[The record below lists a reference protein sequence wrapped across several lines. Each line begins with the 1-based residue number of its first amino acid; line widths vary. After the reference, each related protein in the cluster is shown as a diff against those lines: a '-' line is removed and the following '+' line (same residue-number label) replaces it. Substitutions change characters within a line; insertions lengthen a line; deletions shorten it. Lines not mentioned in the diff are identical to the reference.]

1 MNAWYPLRFRAH
13 VHRRRNSIVAHGV
26 LAASS
31 VGRYRFRPGRRRAAA
46 PTAAPPGAY
55 TIYKE
60 LPCKC
65 YNGQTAIAYRVGYYV
80 PPDTGF
86 GHKKVLLKHNMYTPV
101 VAFIVKGPHN
111 SHTNG
116 TGGEAYAYAY
126 HFVDGVLKQQIKIW
140 AKYDTRKLRDNHSF
154 GIVTAFCNG
163 STVCP
168 QWVNQAINA
177 QALPTSAASSAQPDG
192 TRLGYSSRTS

>member
-1 MNAWYPLRFRAH
+1 MLGIRSGFTRM
-13 VHRRRNSIVAHGV
+13 SILGV
-26 LAASS
+26 IILSLMGFSLPAALAATNSS
-31 VGRYRFRPGRRRAAA
+31 QAGAGAAA
-46 PTAAPPGAY
+46 PAAAPPGAY

-60 LPCKC
+60 LPCQC

-116 TGGEAYAYAY
+116 KAGEAYAYAY
-126 HFVDGVLKQQIKIW
+126 HFVGGVLRQQIKIW

-163 STVCP
+163 YTVCP

-177 QALPTSAASSAQPDG
+177 QALPVSAASSTQPDG

>member
-1 MNAWYPLRFRAH
+1 MLGIRSGFART
-13 VHRRRNSIVAHGV
+13 SIVGV
-26 LAASS
+26 ILLSLMGFSLPAASAATGS
-31 VGRYRFRPGRRRAAA
+31 GQAGAGAAA

>member
-1 MNAWYPLRFRAH
+1 MLGIRSGFARTST
-13 VHRRRNSIVAHGV
+13 VGV
-26 LAASS
+26 ILLSLMGFSLPAALAATGSS
-31 VGRYRFRPGRRRAAA
+31 QAGAGAAA

-168 QWVNQAINA
+168 QWVDQAINA

>member
-1 MNAWYPLRFRAH
+1 MLGIRSGFTRM
-13 VHRRRNSIVAHGV
+13 SIVGV
-26 LAASS
+26 ILLSLTGFSLPAALAATNSS
-31 VGRYRFRPGRRRAAA
+31 QAPAGAAA
-46 PTAAPPGAY
+46 PAAAPAGAY
-55 TIYKE
+55 IIYKE

-86 GHKKVLLKHNMYTPV
+86 GHKKVLLKHNMYTPI
-101 VAFIVKGPHN
+101 VAFIVRGPHN

-116 TGGEAYAYAY
+116 TSGEAYAFAY

-163 STVCP
+163 VTVCP

-177 QALPTSAASSAQPDG
+177 QALPASAASSAQPDG

>member
-1 MNAWYPLRFRAH
+1 MLGIGSGFAR
-13 VHRRRNSIVAHGV
+13 VSIVGV
-26 LAASS
+26 ILLSLMGFSLPAALAATGS
-31 VGRYRFRPGRRRAAA
+31 GQAGAGAAA